1 MELAVMKKNKNILVS
16 PSILSADFCHLGR
29 DVKSLE
35 AACADW
41 VHVDVMDG
49 NFVPNISIG
58 SCVVAD
64 LRKQTSLPLDVHLM
78 IQDPLFYLDSFI
90 KAGSNII
97 TVHCEVLTLSQLKK
111 IKKKLKEN
119 SIKLGVSINPE
130 THFSKIRNML
140 SIADMV
146 LVMSVHPGFG
156 GQKFIADVLPKIRKI
171 RGVFKGDIQV
181 DGGITHETA
190 PEVVAAGANILVAG
204 SYVFGAKS
212 RKKAVERLKNAA
224 D

>member
-1 MELAVMKKNKNILVS
+1 
-16 PSILSADFCHLGR
+16 
-29 DVKSLE
+29 
-35 AACADW
+35 
-41 VHVDVMDG
+41 
-49 NFVPNISIG
+49 
-58 SCVVAD
+58 
-64 LRKQTSLPLDVHLM
+64 
-78 IQDPLFYLDSFI
+78 
-90 KAGSNII
+90 
-97 TVHCEVLTLSQLKK
+97 
-111 IKKKLKEN
+111 
-119 SIKLGVSINPE
+119 
-130 THFSKIRNML
+130 ML